1 MKFEKIKSHAKI
13 NLSLNVLGKKKSKLH
28 NLETLISF
36 LDLHD
41 DIYIKKTNKKN
52 HIIKFTGNFSNKI
65 PKKNTISNLLKIL
78 DEAKKLKN
86 QKYLISIKKNI
97 PQEAGLGG
105 GSMNAASLINYLIKK
120 NIISLTMKEKQN
132 LCSKIGSD
140 VILGIDQKNLV
151 LAYKNKIKKIKKSL
165 KIFTLLIK
173 PNFGCS
179 TKNIY
184 AQVRNYS
191 KPQFFKI
198 KSKNINFN
206 TLSKMKNDL
215 EVISFK
221 LYPRL
226 RKLSQFFLNLDQ
238 NSYVRMTGSGSTIV
252 GYFMSKK
259 AALNAK
265 KLLKKKYKN
274 YWCNLSKTI

>member
-1 MKFEKIKSHAKI
+1 
-13 NLSLNVLGKKKSKLH
+13 
-28 NLETLISF
+28 
-36 LDLHD
+36 
-41 DIYIKKTNKKN
+41 
-52 HIIKFTGNFSNKI
+52 
-65 PKKNTISNLLKIL
+65 
-78 DEAKKLKN
+78 
-86 QKYLISIKKNI
+86 
-97 PQEAGLGG
+97 
-105 GSMNAASLINYLIKK
+105 
-120 NIISLTMKEKQN
+120 MKEKQN

-151 LAYKNKIKKIKKSL
+151 LAYKNKIKKIKKNL

-191 KPQFFKI
+191 KPQFSKI
-198 KSKNINFN
+198 KSKNIKFN
-206 TLSKMKNDL
+206 SLSKMKNDL
-215 EVISFK
+215 ELIS
-221 LYPRL
+221 LNMYPRL
-226 RKLSQFFLNLDQ
+226 RKLRDFFLSIDK
-238 NSYVRMTGSGSTIV
+238 NSHVRMTGSGSTIV

>member
-28 NLETLISF
+28 NLETLVGF

-151 LAYKNKIKKIKKSL
+151 LAYKNKIKKIKKNL

-226 RKLSQFFLNLDQ
+226 RKLRQFFLNIDK
-238 NSYVRMTGSGSTIV
+238 NSFVRMTGSGSTIV